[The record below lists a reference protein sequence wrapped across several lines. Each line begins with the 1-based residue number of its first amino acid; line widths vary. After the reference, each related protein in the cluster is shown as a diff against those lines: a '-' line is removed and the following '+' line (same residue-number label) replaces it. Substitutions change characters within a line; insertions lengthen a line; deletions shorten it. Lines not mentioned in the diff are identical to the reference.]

1 MKLLD
6 IPRMKAGT
14 TPNSVRELEGLNNER
29 AKLAT
34 RAADLLGYRT
44 LANHMSGQTVAST
57 TEGRLTETLRALEIE
72 VLNNASV
79 IQYQM
84 EEAGRL
90 TAEKAMEDF
99 RSWTTGWFTAASW
112 GHTPLTEYEQPIPEF
127 VLDKA
132 LRIKE
137 RLPEVTFH
145 IQHLNEPKADPF
157 LIGHLG
163 KEIYYIEAWD
173 EPRFESS
180 L

>member
-6 IPRMKAGT
+6 IPRIKAGN
-14 TPNSVRELEGLNNER
+14 TPNAVRELSGLSNER

-44 LANHMSGQTVAST
+44 LANHMSGQTVLTAS
-57 TEGRLTETLRALEIE
+57 EGKLTETLRSMEIE
-72 VLNNASV
+72 VLDNAAV
-79 IQYQM
+79 IRYQM
-84 EEAGRL
+84 EEMGRR
-90 TAEKAMEDF
+90 TAEKIAEDF
-99 RSWTTGWFTAASW
+99 RNWAVGWFTSASW
-112 GHTPLTEYEQPIPEF
+112 GKTELSNYEQPVPEF

-137 RLPEVTFH
+137 RLPEVVFH
-145 IQHLNEPKADPF
+145 VQHLNEPKADPF
-157 LIGHLG
+157 LIASAG

-173 EPRFESS
+173 EPRFEST